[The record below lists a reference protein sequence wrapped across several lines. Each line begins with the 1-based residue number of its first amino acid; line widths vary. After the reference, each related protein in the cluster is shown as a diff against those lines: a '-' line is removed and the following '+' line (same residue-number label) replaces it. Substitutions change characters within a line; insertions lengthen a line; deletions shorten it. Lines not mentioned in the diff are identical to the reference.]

1 MTPALGWVVYE
12 KQVAAAGPALRQ
24 AVGRRA
30 VAGTT
35 VQGVA
40 DLSVQLYS
48 IRDALAADLPGAL
61 ARLAA
66 LGVTRVE
73 PFDVVTD
80 PEGLRDA
87 LAAAGLSAPSVHARV
102 GAGDELE
109 RVFHAA
115 VTIGVR
121 TVVHPYTP
129 PERWDSEPGV
139 DSVADELARAADAAE
154 AYGLQVGYHNHHWE
168 LSNRLGGRSAL
179 ERLAERLPPAV
190 VLELDTYW
198 AAVGGEDVLALLGRL
213 GERVRLVHLKDGPI
227 DKDNAAQLP
236 LGAGA
241 MPVAAVVEAAT
252 AAELAVLEF
261 DDYGGDLFEGLAASV
276 AFANGLGLR

>member
-1 MTPALGWVVYE
+1 MDG
-12 KQVAAAGPALRQ
+12 
-24 AVGRRA
+24 
-30 VAGTT
+30 
-35 VQGVA
+35 
-40 DLSVQLYS
+40 LSVQLYS

-66 LGVTRVE
+66 LGVTQVE
-73 PFDVVTD
+73 PFDIVGD
-80 PEGLRDA
+80 PDGLRDA

-102 GAGDELE
+102 GAGVELD
-109 RVFHAA
+109 RVFESAA
-115 VTIGVR
+115 AIGTH
-121 TVVHPYTP
+121 TVVHPHSA
-129 PERWDSEPGV
+129 PELWSSESGV
-139 DSVADELARAADAAE
+139 DGVAEELARAADAAE
-154 AYGLQVGYHNHHWE
+154 AYGLRVGYHNHHWE
-168 LSNRLGGRSAL
+168 LASRVGGRPAL

-198 AAVGGEDVLALLGRL
+198 AAVGGEDVVALLGRL

-241 MPVAAVVEAAT
+241 MPVAEIVAAAT

-261 DDYGGDLFEGLAASV
+261 DDYAGDLFEGLAASL